1 MCLLS
6 SNRPVRNIHYGDR
19 RDANKQAET
28 GGISQDLG
36 LGQAYRHFGLVLLA
50 KAMAYALHWVDWCTP
65 ALWEELQVHLILD
78 ADAGREEKWDH
89 LVLFI
94 YHGPYPKC
102 VDSETLAPSIW

>member
-50 KAMAYALHWVDWCTP
+50 KAMGYALH
-65 ALWEELQVHLILD
+65 
-78 ADAGREEKWDH
+78 
-89 LVLFI
+89 
-94 YHGPYPKC
+94 
-102 VDSETLAPSIW
+102 